1 MVKPSGSLA
10 SVRCSIAQWSG
21 VMFPNSDNCVQRAIL
36 VLDNLFFVPRSES
49 FWYPSEQEGRN
60 HQKNANKQTNK
71 VEIRLFL
78 DWLDCGVCCLR
89 EFHDT
94 VQLQR
99 TTQGHQVL
107 SQCYDPERFQSIHQQ
122 WSLQLRDSAVDI
134 SIDRRTETDLFK
146 GHVPLHRQLSPL
158 FVKSL
163 PPFPVS
169 LPNTFRKW
177 YCYWSRCCT
186 TRYPG
191 KSLLHQDIS
200 HSSDIFVAVIWVMR
214 CLVTTRVGVIVISA
228 STKSNSGITST
239 TIIFL
244 VSNITDSCFRM
255 RVIFTNRIE
264 PFFVA
269 VPLQRGSWA
278 NQLLPCV
285 TTQWGGA
292 VIPIGDEWV

>member
-1 MVKPSGSLA
+1 MNESWNRFCKWFVVKPSGSLA

-71 VEIRLFL
+71 VKIRLFL

-158 FVKSL
+158 FVKL
-163 PPFPVS
+163 IC
-169 LPNTFRKW
+169 R
-177 YCYWSRCCT
+177 R
-186 TRYPG
+186 
-191 KSLLHQDIS
+191 SLLLYQIHFGS
-200 HSSDIFVAVIWVMR
+200 
-214 CLVTTRVGVIVISA
+214 GIVIDLDA
-228 STKSNSGITST
+228 APPDILERAYCTKIYP
-239 TIIFL
+239 IALIFL
-244 VSNITDSCFRM
+244 LPLSGLC
-255 RVIFTNRIE
+255 
-264 PFFVA
+264 VA
-269 VPLQRGSWA
+269 WLPHVLESSWYPPVPNPILESQVRQSFSWLA
-278 NQLLPCV
+278 
-285 TTQWGGA
+285 
-292 VIPIGDEWV
+292 I